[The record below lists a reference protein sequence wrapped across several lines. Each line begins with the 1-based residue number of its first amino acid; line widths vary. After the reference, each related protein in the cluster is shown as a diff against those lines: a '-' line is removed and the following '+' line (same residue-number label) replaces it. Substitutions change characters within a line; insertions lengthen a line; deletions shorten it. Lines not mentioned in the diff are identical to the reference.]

1 MSGVCPQCGAVL
13 ARGVGALGGMCP
25 RCLVRRARSAV
36 PEARPEGE
44 PEVVSKPER
53 FGPYELRGELGRGG
67 AGVVYRAYDSVL
79 GRELALKVLLAGEWA
94 SPAFVERFR
103 NEATA
108 AAALTHPHIVPV
120 HAFGELA
127 GRHYLAMQLVPGG
140 TLADLLGRTAGPLKV
155 PQAVD
160 LVEKLARAVHHAH
173 QRGILH
179 RDLKPANVLLD
190 EAGQPLLVDFGL
202 AKLVARDGPIT
213 QTRAVL
219 GTPAY
224 MPPEQA
230 AGRNEEITTA
240 ADVYGLGAILY
251 ELLTGRPPFAGGTS
265 AETVR
270 MVLEDSP
277 RRPRLLNPSVP
288 RDLEVVA
295 LKCLEKDPVRRYG
308 SAEGLAEEL
317 QRWARNEPIL
327 ARPAPAWERV
337 LRWTR
342 RRPWTAT
349 SAALLLLALVAVGA
363 VVVWSNRRLRM
374 AQDVIQLQ
382 AEQRRG
388 QLVELSLEAGD
399 AAWRDADMGDAL
411 GHYVTALRMDSAIPH
426 RLAAHRQRIQ
436 TVLRQLPGIES
447 VSTNR
452 SPVRAA
458 AVDASGTH
466 LAVAMGNGELR
477 LWAGVGN
484 SAPRLLGQ
492 GVRLDSLRFSPDGT
506 RLLALGRDHRV
517 RLWDPDGGMLIR
529 DLPAA
534 HASPS
539 SLETEFRNA
548 VFSPSGD
555 LWAYSA
561 TNGLSVRSAQ
571 DGEQLWQIP
580 AGRRVNDIVFS
591 ADGASI
597 LWGDEN
603 GTLGLADASTGK
615 VRWRQRPGFAIRRV
629 WFGPDGRRVAWAD
642 DGFRFCVGSTEDG
655 TPLFHP
661 VSHRR
666 LVLDG
671 GFSPDGSRFG
681 TASYDNTARVW
692 DAETGRP
699 LTPYLRHEGA
709 VRKLSFSPDGREV
722 MTASDDGTVRFWGA
736 DSGEPVR
743 TRLRH
748 RGAVTVA
755 QWLRKG
761 GEVLTASTDGAVR
774 IWRWP
779 DDHGALRV
787 WRRKTPVH
795 RLQVDATGKSG
806 LVVWLDGLVTIEPL
820 ESGGGSAPV
829 RVASNDG
836 RHDAWLSLDGRRILS
851 FDGDR
856 LGRVHDSRSGEVIG
870 GPWHMSPYVGPGAWN
885 RDGTRVV
892 VALDGKPPELH
903 DVDGVRRIPVPSV
916 ARVLAN
922 ASWFSPDGE
931 RLLLLDPDGRLHL
944 VSARDGRE
952 LRSPFVVTNALT
964 SIEWA
969 PDSRRLALAGT
980 SSAVIW
986 DVDLGR
992 PVGQSLRMPEPP
1004 GRVMFTPDGRTLV
1017 MTTDHFLGAFNLDT
1031 GKARFPFRRHAES
1044 ILALDVSPDS
1054 RRVLT
1059 GTADGS
1065 ARLWDLES
1073 GTSASP
1079 PFLHAG
1085 YVMTASFSPD
1095 GRRVLTGDNGGSA
1108 FLWDTSECGQSLVE
1122 LEELARVW
1130 RGGR

>member
-13 ARGVGALGGMCP
+13 ARRVGALRGMCP
-25 RCLVRRARSAV
+25 RCLVRRARSAA

-44 PEVVSKPER
+44 PELVSRPER

-67 AGVVYRAYDSVL
+67 AGVVYRAYDPAL

-127 GRHYLAMQLVPGG
+127 GRHYLAMRLVPGG
-140 TLADLLGRTAGPLKV
+140 TLADLLGRTAGPLRV
-155 PQAVD
+155 PHAVD
-160 LVEKLARAVHHAH
+160 LVERLARAVHHAH

-190 EAGQPLLVDFGL
+190 ETGQPLLVDFGL

-288 RDLEVVA
+288 RDLEVIA
-295 LKCLEKDPVRRYG
+295 QKCLEKDPARRYG

-317 QRWARNEPIL
+317 RRWTRNEPIL

-349 SAALLLLALVAVGA
+349 SAALVVVALVAVGA
-363 VVVWSNRRLRM
+363 VVAWSNRRLRM

-399 AAWRDADMGDAL
+399 AVWRDADMGDAL
-411 GHYVTALRMDSAIPH
+411 GHYVTALRMDSALPH

-436 TVLRQLPGIES
+436 IVL
-447 VSTNR
+447 
-452 SPVRAA
+452 
-458 AVDASGTH
+458 
-466 LAVAMGNGELR
+466 
-477 LWAGVGN
+477 
-484 SAPRLLGQ
+484 
-492 GVRLDSLRFSPDGT
+492 
-506 RLLALGRDHRV
+506 
-517 RLWDPDGGMLIR
+517 
-529 DLPAA
+529 
-534 HASPS
+534 
-539 SLETEFRNA
+539 
-548 VFSPSGD
+548 
-555 LWAYSA
+555 
-561 TNGLSVRSAQ
+561 
-571 DGEQLWQIP
+571 
-580 AGRRVNDIVFS
+580 
-591 ADGASI
+591 
-597 LWGDEN
+597 
-603 GTLGLADASTGK
+603 
-615 VRWRQRPGFAIRRV
+615 RQRPGFAIRRV

-642 DGFRFCVGSTEDG
+642 DGFRFCVGSAEDG
-655 TPLFHP
+655 APMFHP

-671 GFSPDGSRFG
+671 GFSPDVSRFG

-709 VRKLSFSPDGREV
+709 VRKLSFSPDGREIL
-722 MTASDDGTVRFWGA
+722 TSSDDGTVRFWGA

-748 RGAVTVA
+748 RGPVTVA

-761 GEVLTASTDGAVR
+761 SELLTASADGVVR

-779 DDHGALRV
+779 DDHGAMRV

-795 RLQVDATGKSG
+795 RLQMDATGKSA
-806 LVVWLDGLVTIEPL
+806 LMVWLDGQVTIEPL
-820 ESGGGSAPV
+820 DPGAGSAPV
-829 RVASNDG
+829 RVASNDA
-836 RHDAWLSLDGRRILS
+836 RHDAWLSGDGRRILT
-851 FDGDR
+851 FGADR
-856 LGRVHDSRSGEVIG
+856 LGRVNDSRSGEVIG
-870 GPWHMSPYVGPGAWN
+870 GPWHLSPFVGPGAWN

-916 ARVLAN
+916 PRVLAN

-931 RLLLLDPDGRLHL
+931 RLLLLGPGGRLHL
-944 VSARDGRE
+944 ISGRDGRE
-952 LRSPFVVTNALT
+952 LRGPWVITNALT

-969 PDSRRLALAGT
+969 PDSRRLALAGS
-980 SSAVIW
+980 SSAEIW
-986 DVDLGR
+986 DVELGQ
-992 PVGQSLRMPEPP
+992 PIGQPLRMPEPLA
-1004 GRVMFTPDGRTLV
+1004 RVMFTPDGRTLV
-1017 MTTDHFLGAFNLDT
+1017 MTTDHFLGAFNLET

-1065 ARLWDLES
+1065 ARLWDLEN
-1073 GTSASP
+1073 GNPASP

-1108 FLWDTSECGQSLVE
+1108 FLWDTGECGQSLAE
-1122 LEELARVW
+1122 LEELARLW